1 MVFVYLGIIYLFHVL
16 GNLEERLHYQI
27 CFGSLTVLF
36 WLLAIRDWLD
46 AAEMDLAKSAV
57 GTIAGWEG
65 IICGCSAMYYAM
77 AQVLN
82 EQWGR
87 TVLPIGAVN
96 QKPDKKSDGRDE
108 ELENLPV

>member
-1 MVFVYLGIIYLFHVL
+1 MT
-16 GNLEERLHYQI
+16 
-27 CFGSLTVLF
+27 S
-36 WLLAIRDWLD
+36 
-46 AAEMDLAKSAV
+46 AKSVV